1 MERRDLAEV
10 NLGKGVSAM
19 TALYKASN
27 ERLERA
33 RALSMGMGNVS

>member
-27 ERLERA
+27 ARLEKVRA
-33 RALSMGMGNVS
+33 VSLGTGNVS